1 MLRYKN
7 EGSLITIP
15 LPGKYQKDRY
25 VVECR
30 FVYNK
35 ENDNYL
41 LSMWLRR
48 SDIDDKFKIDG
59 QKIDTQVV
67 DGTRRTIKINICHI
81 VNQLSRNGFFDYYV
95 DRFEYT
101 YACFDRGNE
110 LFERESMDS
119 KVVKSNM

>member
-1 MLRYKN
+1 MLRYVN
-7 EGSLITIP
+7 EGSLITVP
-15 LPGKYQKDRY
+15 LPGKYRKDGY

-30 FVYNK
+30 FIYNK

-59 QKIDTQVV
+59 QKIDTQIIN
-67 DGTRRTIKINICHI
+67 GTRETIKINICQI
-81 VNQLSRNGFFDYYV
+81 VDQLTRNGFFDYYV

-110 LFERESMDS
+110 LFECE
-119 KVVKSNM
+119 KVDLEVAQKNV